1 MELISDIFLVA
12 GALGAG
18 LYCFVL
24 ARRLRRFTDLER
36 GVGGA
41 VSVLSAQGEELK
53 KSLDA
58 ARAASDQ
65 SGHKLQDLTERAE
78 SVAQRLELIM
88 VSMHDVIPEDKPRAK
103 EPANSSAETK
113 KPSPLEVEPVSLEE
127 KVGPK
132 DPEQPAEPAAVEQMP
147 SRPEAEVKSTN
158 DPAEDPAPIPKG
170 VLFFRHKAQGSE
182 ARS

>member
-1 MELISDIFLVA
+1 MELISDILLVA

-41 VSVLSAQGEELK
+41 VSVLSAQAEELK

-65 SGHKLQDLTERAE
+65 SGHKLQDLTVRAE

-88 VSMHDVIPEDKPRAK
+88 ASMHDVIPEDKPAAE
-103 EPANSSAETK
+103 EPAISSAETK

-127 KVGPK
+127 EVGPK
-132 DPEQPAEPAAVEQMP
+132 DPEQPAEPAAVEQIP